1 MLLKRRDF
9 LRAACAAPMVSLSGQ
24 ASLAL
29 DSPAV
34 EVSVTPSIF
43 KPMFDQLVTGYGQT
57 HPPMKARIREANRD
71 QSAQLQS
78 TLRQAVI
85 NDLPDVSF
93 QGFCYLPILKNQGII
108 QPINELVADSGL
120 AELGISGPVVD
131 ACRIGPDAY
140 GLAMGLSFPVFFVN
154 ATIAEQAGFA
164 EDAMPTDWNGIMEM
178 ARKFGT
184 LGPDVQ
190 GGYFQ
195 YQADSNWT
203 WVALIEAAGGRMLDD
218 SGAIA
223 FTGDEGKRSL
233 EILAEFGRISQARY
247 DMSRDQAHTLFDGG
261 QLGMILDSSSSAA
274 AIDSA
279 VAGKFKVIT
288 VPLPVSHP
296 RGRIPAA
303 GVAAVLHAKDSSR
316 RSACWQFMR
325 YCAAPEGQTIVG
337 KTTGYVPPNKIAL
350 KAPGMMGDWYA
361 GRPIY
366 NAGLASVAYAAPW
379 FTFPGKEAVR
389 VSNEITES
397 LRQVIM
403 LQKSPDEAMND
414 IVKIVKRFVP
424 GAG

>member
-1 MLLKRRDF
+1 MLPKRREF
-9 LRAACAAPMVSLSGQ
+9 LKAACAIPIVSLSGR

-29 DSPAV
+29 DSRAV
-34 EVSVTPSIF
+34 QVSVTPSIF
-43 KPMFDQLVTGYGQT
+43 RPMFDQLVIGYDHT
-57 HPPMKARIREANRD
+57 HPPMKATIRETNRD

-93 QGFCYLPILKNQGII
+93 QGFSYLATLKSQGII

-131 ACRIGPDAY
+131 ICRIGPDAY
-140 GLAMGLSFPVFFVN
+140 GLAVGLSFPVFFVN
-154 ATIAEQAGFA
+154 ATLAEQAGLA
-164 EDAMPTDWNGIMEM
+164 ENAMPTDWNGLMEL
-178 ARKFGT
+178 ARKIEA
-184 LGPDVQ
+184 LGPGVQ

-223 FTGDEGKRSL
+223 FTGDEGRRSL
-233 EILAEFGRISQARY
+233 EILAEFGRIGQARY
-247 DMSRDQAHTLFDGG
+247 DVSRDQARMLFNGG

-279 VAGKFKVIT
+279 VAGKFKVMT
-288 VPLPVSHP
+288 VPLPLSHP

-303 GVAAVLHAKDSSR
+303 GVAAVLHSKDSLR
-316 RSACWQFMR
+316 QSACWQFMR

-337 KTTGYVPPNKIAL
+337 RSTGYVPPNKIAL
-350 KAPGMMGDWYA
+350 KAGGMLGDWYA

-366 NAGLASVAYAAPW
+366 KAGLASVSYAAPW
-379 FTFPGKEAVR
+379 FTFPGKEAGR
-389 VSNEITES
+389 ISNEVTES

-403 LQKSPDEAMND
+403 QQKTPGEAMND